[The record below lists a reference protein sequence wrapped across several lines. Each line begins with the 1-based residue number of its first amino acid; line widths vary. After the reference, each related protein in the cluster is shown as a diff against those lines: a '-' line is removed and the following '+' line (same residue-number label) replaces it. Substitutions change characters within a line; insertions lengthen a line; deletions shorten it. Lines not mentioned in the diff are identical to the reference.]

1 MLEALFY
8 TWLLACAI
16 TFVLSIQHFI
26 QVKKLFPQMTWVPNE
41 LEGYNCIVVEF
52 LDRLAEPKGWL
63 IKLWEVLDPQG
74 VLVIVTP
81 KQKERQAAIQTNLKK
96 W

>member
-1 MLEALFY
+1 
-8 TWLLACAI
+8 
-16 TFVLSIQHFI
+16 
-26 QVKKLFPQMTWVPNE
+26 MTWVPNE

-52 LDRLAEPKGWL
+52 LDRLSEPKGWL

-81 KQKERQAAIQTNLKK
+81 KQGGREVVQTHLKK